1 MTSAAQPPGQDMTS
15 IPAMKVTNSLSHASP
30 STTLN
35 TSLNPLAPPFVPAS
49 PSIPRFPPRR
59 SFKIVKVR
67 NLNICQVNVRS
78 ILATTRLLD
87 LEILCANHDI
97 DILCV
102 TETWLSTKSTPL
114 GSSLITLPGYQSP
127 FRRDR
132 SGRRG
137 GGVAMY
143 VRNGITATVIPFQE
157 NIESSCV
164 KVSLSKRRHIY
175 IVTVYLNVVVDTTR

>member
-1 MTSAAQPPGQDMTS
+1 MG
-15 IPAMKVTNSLSHASP
+15 K
-30 STTLN
+30 
-35 TSLNPLAPPFVPAS
+35 
-49 PSIPRFPPRR
+49 R
-59 SFKIVKVR
+59 SQYLMGKVR

-175 IVTVYLNVVVDTTR
+175 IVSLSPTWERHSRLHFKSSDRHQQNTSQQHRMHRWGPQCEAFTLVEWPGN